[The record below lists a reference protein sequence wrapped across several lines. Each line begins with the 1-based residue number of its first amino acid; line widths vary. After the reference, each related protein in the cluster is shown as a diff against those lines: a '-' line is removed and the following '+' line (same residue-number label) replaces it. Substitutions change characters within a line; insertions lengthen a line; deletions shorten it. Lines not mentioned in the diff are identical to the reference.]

1 MLDFFQSSLLV
12 AGGVALSLLLLW
24 QLRRVWPPQ
33 SRKPHND
40 LIGWQIGFLGT
51 SYAVIIAFMLSG
63 VWNDYQSAETN
74 VEVEANSLI
83 LLYRMADGMPAAA
96 CAQLKSLTR
105 RYANAVITEEW
116 PAMSKGISNDSGAR
130 LIQSMWKVALGEPSQ
145 TPREEVVLNR
155 VITELSSLAEHY
167 RVRQLQSRS
176 QLPGLFWLVLIAG
189 GAITV
194 GYTCLLGVE
203 SHRMHV
209 IQVATTSFVISLILV
224 TIADVDQPFRGSVHI
239 APDPFQMALK
249 TFDAAP

>member
-1 MLDFFQSSLLV
+1 MLNFLQSGLLV
-12 AGGVALSLLLLW
+12 ACGIALSLLLLW
-24 QLRRVWPPQ
+24 QLRRIWSPQ

-83 LLYRMADGMPAAA
+83 LLHRMADGMPVNS
-96 CAQLKSLTR
+96 CVQLKSLTR
-105 RYANAVITEEW
+105 RYADAVLTEEW
-116 PAMSKGISNDSGAR
+116 PAMSKGVPNNSGAH
-130 LIQSMWKVALGEPSQ
+130 LIQTMWKVALREPSR
-145 TPREEVVLNR
+145 TSREEIILSR

-189 GAITV
+189 GAITI

-209 IQVATTSFVISLILV
+209 IQVGTTSFVISLILV
-224 TIADVDQPFRGSVHI
+224 TIADMDQPFRGGIHVS
-239 APDPFQMALK
+239 PESFQMALK
-249 TFDAAP
+249 TFDTEP

>member
-1 MLDFFQSSLLV
+1 MLNFLQSSLLV
-12 AGGVALSLLLLW
+12 ACGIALSLLLLW
-24 QLRRVWPPQ
+24 QLRRVWSPQ

-63 VWNDYQSAETN
+63 VWSGYQSAETN

-83 LLYRMADGMPAAA
+83 LLHRMADGMPAAS

-105 RYANAVITEEW
+105 RYADAAITEEW
-116 PAMSKGISNDSGAR
+116 PAMSEGTSNDSGAR
-130 LIQSMWKVALGEPSQ
+130 LIQSMWKIVLQGGEQ
-145 TPREEVVLNR
+145 TPREEIILNR

-167 RVRQLQSRS
+167 RVRQFQSRS
-176 QLPGLFWLVLIAG
+176 RLPSLFWLVLIAG
-189 GAITV
+189 GAITI

-209 IQVATTSFVISLILV
+209 IQVGTTSFVISLILV
-224 TIADVDQPFRGSVHI
+224 TIADMDQPFRGGIHVS
-239 APDPFQMALK
+239 PESFQMALK